1 MPSDCITFQNSGYFS
16 EIITDYLNQ
25 SEKVKPF
32 YKHFPTL
39 ENFQLQIDEK
49 QNYSPENRE
58 VLTQALQQQYEG
70 FTVSEATQ
78 KNIDLLGEKQTFTIT
93 TGHQLSLFTGHL
105 YFVYKIIS
113 VIKLCE
119 QLKEKYPN
127 NDFVPVYWM
136 ATEDHDFEE
145 INHFL
150 LHEKKIVWNK
160 PSGGAVGEF
169 DTDGLNEVLKVLS
182 TELGISTYAQYLK
195 DLFEKAYL
203 KHLNLADATRFLVN
217 ELFSDYG
224 LVILDG
230 NDKKLKKL
238 FAPYVRQELQ
248 NQVSFTKVSETLNNF
263 PYPAQVNPR
272 EINLFYLDKNLR
284 ERIIKENDTY
294 LINNTNLKF
303 SETELLDILQ
313 SHPEKFS
320 PNVIMRPLYQEV
332 ILPNLCYVGGGGELA
347 YWLELKAFFDEVKV
361 PFPMLL
367 LRNSVVLVS
376 EKQNRKREKL
386 KLSFADLFE
395 KQAKLV
401 ERKTKEF
408 SEIDIDFN
416 DLKTQLQKQ
425 FDTLKAAVSKTDKS
439 FAGAVNAQ
447 EKKQIKGLENLE
459 KRLVKANK
467 KYFSEQLNHI
477 ISLQNELF
485 PNQSLQERQNNFA
498 EYYSEYG
505 GLFFEKLFEELDP
518 LAQNFNVIVFD

>member
-16 EIITDYLNQ
+16 EIIIDYLNQ

-39 ENFQLQIDEK
+39 ESFQLQIEEK
-49 QNYSPENRE
+49 QNFSPENRK
-58 VLTQALQQQYEG
+58 VLAQALQKQYEG

-78 KNIDLLGEKQTFTIT
+78 KNLDLLNEKQTFTIT
-93 TGHQLSLFTGHL
+93 TGHQLNLFTGHL
-105 YFVYKIIS
+105 YFIYKIIS
-113 VIKLCE
+113 VIKLCN
-119 QLKEKYPN
+119 QLKRQYPN

-150 LHEKKIVWNK
+150 LHDKKIVWNRA
-160 PSGGAVGEF
+160 SGGAVGEF
-169 DTDGLNEVLKVLS
+169 DTNGLEEVFKVLS
-182 TELGISTYAQYLK
+182 AELGVSTHAQYLK
-195 DLFEKAYL
+195 DLFEKSYL
-203 KHLNLADATRFLVN
+203 KHSNLAEATRFLVN
-217 ELFSDYG
+217 ELFSEYG
-224 LVILDG
+224 LVIVDG
-230 NDKKLKKL
+230 NDKNLKKL
-238 FAPYVRQELQ
+238 FAPYVRHELK
-248 NQVSFTKVSETLNNF
+248 NQVSFTKVSETLAKF
-263 PYPAQVNPR
+263 PYTVQVNPR

-303 SETELLDILQ
+303 SEKELLDILE

-332 ILPNLCYVGGGGELA
+332 ILPNLCYIGGGGELA
-347 YWLELKAFFDEVKV
+347 YWLELKAFFEEVKI
-361 PFPMLL
+361 PFPVLL

-376 EKQNRKREKL
+376 DKQNRKREKL
-386 KLSFADLFE
+386 GLSFADLFE
-395 KQAKLV
+395 KQPKLV
-401 ERKTKEF
+401 DRKAKEF
-408 SEIDIDFN
+408 SKIEVDFTA
-416 DLKTQLQKQ
+416 LKTQLQKQ
-425 FDTLKAAVSKTDKS
+425 FDTLKAAVNKTDKS

-447 EKKQIKGLENLE
+447 ERKQIKGLENLE
-459 KRLVKANK
+459 KRLLKANK
-467 KYFSEQLNHI
+467 KYFAEQLSHI

-505 GLFFEKLFEELDP
+505 RLFFDKLFDELEP
-518 LAQNFNVIVFD
+518 LSHNFNVVIF

>member
-1 MPSDCITFQNSGYFS
+1 
-16 EIITDYLNQ
+16 
-25 SEKVKPF
+25 
-32 YKHFPTL
+32 
-39 ENFQLQIDEK
+39 
-49 QNYSPENRE
+49 
-58 VLTQALQQQYEG
+58 
-70 FTVSEATQ
+70 
-78 KNIDLLGEKQTFTIT
+78 
-93 TGHQLSLFTGHL
+93 
-105 YFVYKIIS
+105 
-113 VIKLCE
+113 
-119 QLKEKYPN
+119 N

-361 PFPMLL
+361 AFPMLL

-401 ERKTKEF
+401 ERKAKEF
-408 SEIDIDFN
+408 SEIDIEFN
-416 DLKTQLQKQ
+416 DLKAQLQKQ
-425 FDTLKAAVSKTDKS
+425 FDTLKAAV
-439 FAGAVNAQ
+439 
-447 EKKQIKGLENLE
+447 
-459 KRLVKANK
+459 
-467 KYFSEQLNHI
+467 
-477 ISLQNELF
+477 
-485 PNQSLQERQNNFA
+485 
-498 EYYSEYG
+498 
-505 GLFFEKLFEELDP
+505 
-518 LAQNFNVIVFD
+518 

>member
-1 MPSDCITFQNSGYFS
+1 MPSDCITFQNSGYFT
-16 EIITDYLNQ
+16 EIIVDYLNQ

-32 YKHFPTL
+32 YKHFPAL
-39 ENFQLQIDEK
+39 ENFKLQIEEK
-49 QNYSPENRE
+49 QNFSSENRK
-58 VLTQALQQQYEG
+58 VLTQALQHQYEG
-70 FTVSEATQ
+70 FAVSEATQ
-78 KNIDLLGEKQTFTIT
+78 KNLDLLNEKQTFSIT

-113 VIKLCE
+113 VIKLCN
-119 QLKEKYPN
+119 QLKEQYPN

-169 DTDGLNEVLKVLS
+169 DTDGLDEVLKVLS
-182 TELGISTYAQYLK
+182 TELGISTHAQYLK
-195 DLFEKAYL
+195 DLFEKSYL
-203 KHLNLADATRFLVN
+203 KHSNLADATRFLVN

-224 LVILDG
+224 LVIVDG
-230 NDKKLKKL
+230 NDKNLKKL

-248 NQVSFTKVSETLNNF
+248 NQVSFTKVSETLNSF
-263 PYPAQVNPR
+263 PYTVQVNPR

-284 ERIIKENDTY
+284 ERIIKEDDTY
-294 LINNTNLKF
+294 VVNNTNLKF
-303 SETELLDILQ
+303 SESELLDILE

-347 YWLELKAFFDEVKV
+347 YWLELKAFFDEVNV

-376 EKQNRKREKL
+376 DKQNRKREKL
-386 KLSFADLFE
+386 NLSFADLFE
-395 KQAKLV
+395 KQPKLV
-401 ERKTKEF
+401 ERKAKEF
-408 SEIDIDFN
+408 SEIDMDFIE
-416 DLKTQLQKQ
+416 LKTQLQKQ
-425 FDTLKAAVSKTDKS
+425 FEALKAAVAKTDKS
-439 FAGAVNAQ
+439 FAGAVDAQ

-459 KRLVKANK
+459 KRLLKANK
-467 KYFSEQLNHI
+467 KYFAEQLSHI
-477 ISLQNELF
+477 ITLQNELF
-485 PNQSLQERQNNFA
+485 PNHSLQERQNNFA

-505 GLFFEKLFEELDP
+505 KLFFDKLFEELEP
-518 LAQNFNVIVFD
+518 LAHKFNVVIFD